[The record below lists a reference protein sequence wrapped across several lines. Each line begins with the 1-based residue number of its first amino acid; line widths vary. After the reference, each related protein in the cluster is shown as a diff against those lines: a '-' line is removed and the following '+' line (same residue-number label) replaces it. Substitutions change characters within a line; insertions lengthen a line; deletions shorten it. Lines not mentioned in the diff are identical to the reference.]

1 MPAIHID
8 IDEDCWSDFLGG
20 DKTAL
25 DRIVKTHYN
34 LLYNYGRKFTADADL
49 VKDCIQE
56 LFLTLWKNRSSL
68 GLTASVRNYLLKAM
82 RRRLQEALAKAGNRQ
97 VDAVEFLALSPYPS
111 PEADRLQQEHQ
122 AALNE
127 KIVQAFSGLSRR
139 QQEII
144 YLRFY
149 LEADAMEIAHIMG
162 LNRQSVYNL
171 LKSAL
176 DRLKEVSA
184 TLFEPGNTF
193 SLLLALL
200 ATA

>member
-1 MPAIHID
+1 MTATQICIE
-8 IDEDCWSDFLGG
+8 EDCWSDFLGG

-25 DRIVKTHYN
+25 DRIVKANYN
-34 LLYNYGRKFTADADL
+34 LLYNYGRKFTTDADL

-56 LFLTLWKNRSSL
+56 LFLTLWKNRANI

-82 RRRLQEALAKAGNRQ
+82 RRRLQEALVKVGVHYA
-97 VDAVEFLALSPYPS
+97 DSLEFLAMQPSPS
-111 PEADRLQQEHQ
+111 PEADRVQQEDQ
-122 AALNE
+122 AALNQ
-127 KIVQAFSGLSRR
+127 KIVQAFTSLSRR

-149 LEADAMEIAHIMG
+149 LEADSMEIAHIMG

-176 DRLKEVSA
+176 DRLKEVSL
-184 TLFEPGNTF
+184 TLFEQGNTF
-193 SLLLALL
+193 TLLLALV
-200 ATA
+200 ATV